1 MPITSPNSHKKIVY
15 KNALDKTIK
24 ITQND
29 GTSVYYSYDALGN
42 LTQTKVGNRVTSI
55 TYDKLGRKVALNTP
69 ESGKTTY
76 SYNAFPP
83 RAHRPR

>member
-1 MPITSPNSHKKIVY
+1 MLTPNVITSPNSHKKIVY

-42 LTQTKVGNRVTSI
+42 LTQTKVGNRVTTI
-55 TYDKLGRKVALNTP
+55 TQNRGQALNLHFC
-69 ESGKTTY
+69 ELKKV
-76 SYNAFPP
+76 
-83 RAHRPR
+83 